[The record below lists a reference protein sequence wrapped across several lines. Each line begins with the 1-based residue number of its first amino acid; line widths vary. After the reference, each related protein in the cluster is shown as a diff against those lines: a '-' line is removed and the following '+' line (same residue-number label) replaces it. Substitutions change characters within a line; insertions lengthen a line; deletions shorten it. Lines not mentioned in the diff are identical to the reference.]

1 MKTLQPKYIALVSLL
16 GLGLGGCTTVATDD
30 FSSQPDLAAQSQMA
44 FDECHAGA
52 MTRSRLAATE
62 STAALYYSAAR
73 AMDNCL
79 TDVTDNDV
87 LDSPIAMQAQAL
99 ATMDFIKAGDL
110 ASASTSLAE
119 FEYRYPDLDLYFAD
133 GSSFVESAG
142 LLLGEYV
149 QRDVAAG
156 SLLNVGKKLK
166 SELRRVDY
174 WQQH

>member
-30 FSSQPDLAAQSQMA
+30 FGSQSYLAAQSQLA
-44 FDECHAGA
+44 FDECHGGA

-62 STAALYYSAAR
+62 STAALYYSAAT
-73 AMDNCL
+73 AMNNCL

-87 LDSPIAMQAQAL
+87 LDSPMAMQAQAL

-110 ASASTSLAE
+110 DAARATLAE
-119 FEYRYPDLDLYFAD
+119 FEHRYPDLDLYFAD
-133 GSSFVESAG
+133 GSSYVESVR

-149 QRDVAAG
+149 QRDVAPG